1 MAAQSKEKKAL
12 LLYLLNKRQQRK
24 KRRRC
29 WIHNIVN
36 LRPQEGEFA
45 TLLGKLR
52 EDEVKFFNYFRMS
65 AESFDELLS
74 CVLGKL
80 THNSMQ
86 MRDAVPAIEKLAL
99 TLR

>member
-12 LLYLLNKRQQRK
+12 LLYLLYKRQQKK

-29 WIHNIVN
+29 WVHKIVS
-36 LRPQEGEFA
+36 LRSKEGKFA
-45 TLLGKLR
+45 TLFAKLR
-52 EDEVKFFNYFRMS
+52 MDEIKFFNYFRMS
-65 AESFDELLS
+65 VESFDELLS
-74 CVLGKL
+74 YTQGKL
-80 THNSMQ
+80 THNNTQ